1 MTPRNRDFPQRTG
14 DCSALA
20 GMQQHYS
27 PANAGHR
34 PAASAAPLYPVP
46 VGDYVVKPR
55 EVVKIAGQ
63 PFVRT
68 PDGEWLLVDRADVAV
83 TETDD

>member
-1 MTPRNRDFPQRTG
+1 MPHAEHRTSHPEARG
-14 DCSALA
+14 RLF
-20 GMQQHYS
+20 
-27 PANAGHR
+27 R
-34 PAASAAPLYPVP
+34 PHPLDRPFYPVP
-46 VGDYVVKPR
+46 MMGDYVVKPR